1 MKWRAYWVYLGQR
14 TVSIEVSLEA
24 FAATEFNQLISGSV
38 AVCAGGLV
46 LPTHQHALKIGTE
59 VVP

>member
-1 MKWRAYWVYLGQR
+1 
-14 TVSIEVSLEA
+14 VSIEVSLEA